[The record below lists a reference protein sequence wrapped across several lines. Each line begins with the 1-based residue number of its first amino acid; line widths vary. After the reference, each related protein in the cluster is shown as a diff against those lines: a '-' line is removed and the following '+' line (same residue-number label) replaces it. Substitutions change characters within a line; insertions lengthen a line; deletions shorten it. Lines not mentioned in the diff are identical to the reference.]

1 VTAKVMGQTM
11 TGQRPQID
19 VSRFSASRFAD

>member
-1 VTAKVMGQTM
+1 VMGQTM

-19 VSRFSASRFAD
+19 VSRFSASRFAN